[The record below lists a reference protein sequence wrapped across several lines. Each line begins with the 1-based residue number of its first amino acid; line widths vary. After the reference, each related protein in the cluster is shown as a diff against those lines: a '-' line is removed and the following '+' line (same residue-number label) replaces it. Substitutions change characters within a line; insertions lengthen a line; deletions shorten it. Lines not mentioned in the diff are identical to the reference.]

1 MNGFA
6 LRLSLLVGLGVAVV
20 GCGDSESG
28 GGCPNGQVECDGVC
42 IDEIEP
48 TLRSIQAEVFSIS
61 CSTASTCHDANGPEQ
76 GLDLSSLA
84 ASEAS
89 LIDVDSTQVPTKVRV
104 APGDSSASYLM
115 NKLLGVDI
123 PLGTTRMPQL
133 DPDGLCAP
141 KIDAVEQW
149 IDDGAPVE

>member
-141 KIDAVEQW
+141 KIDAIEQW